1 VPEAR
6 VSTLLL
12 PTSGPWMKLGEAA
25 DYVRAVRPERLVSI
39 HDILLSDVGR
49 MLAGQILGEQ
59 GLTGMPLTQVE
70 VGESVTL

>member
-1 VPEAR
+1 
-6 VSTLLL
+6 
-12 PTSGPWMKLGEAA
+12 M
-25 DYVRAVRPERLVSI
+25 SI